1 MTAVDHQDLV
11 GVAVEAGRFA
21 TLAAALRSS
30 GLDSVLHGAGPFTLF
45 APTDAAFARLAPQQR
60 EALLAPEGGDRLRAV
75 LAHHV
80 VPGMAT
86 AADLTTRRVL
96 TTLAGGTLTVST
108 SRSGIAVGGADVVTT
123 DLDASNGLI
132 HVIDRVLLP

>member
-1 MTAVDHQDLV
+1 MTAVDHQDIV

-21 TLAAALRSS
+21 TLAAALRRT

-45 APTDAAFARLAPQQR
+45 APTDAAFARMPSDQR
-60 EALLAPEGGDRLRAV
+60 EALLAADGSDRLRAV
-75 LAHHV
+75 LMHHV
-80 VPGMAT
+80 VPGTAT
-86 AADLTTRRVL
+86 AADLATRRVL
-96 TTLAGGTLTVST
+96 TTLAGGTLTVSM

>member
-1 MTAVDHQDLV
+1 MTAVEHQDIV
-11 GVAVEAGRFA
+11 CVAIEAGRFA

-30 GLDSVLHGAGPFTLF
+30 GLDSVLQGAGPFTLF
-45 APTDAAFARLAPQQR
+45 APTDAAFARLPPAQR
-60 EALLAPEGGDRLRAV
+60 EALLAPGAGDRLRAV

-86 AADLTTRRVL
+86 AADLQTTREL
-96 TTLAGGTLTVST
+96 TTLAGSTLHVST
-108 SRSGIAVGGADVVTT
+108 SRSGIAVGSADVVTT